1 MDLVTRLAAIE
12 AVVLLVG
19 FFGVVVYKLVVGE
32 IALGGLLYSKD
43 PDGRST
49 FSPARLQLLIFTVAV
64 AARYLNQVLA
74 DPRQESLPTL
84 PASVVIALG
93 ASHAAYLGGKVVSA
107 YIQPLLKK
115 NR

>member
-1 MDLVTRLAAIE
+1 MDLVTQLAAFE
-12 AVVLLVG
+12 AVILVVG
-19 FFGVVVYKLVVGE
+19 FFGVIVYKLVVGA
-32 IALGGLLYSKD
+32 IPLGSLLYSKD

-64 AARYLNQVLA
+64 AARYLNQVIA
-74 DPRQESLPTL
+74 NPRQDSLPTL
-84 PASVVIALG
+84 PTSVLIALG
-93 ASHAAYLGGKVVSA
+93 GSHAAYLGGKVVSA

>member
-12 AVVLLVG
+12 AVILLAG

-32 IALGGLLYSKD
+32 IPLAGLLYTKD
-43 PDGRST
+43 SDGRAT
-49 FSPARLQLLIFTVAV
+49 VSPARLQLLIFTVAV

-74 DPRQESLPTL
+74 NPRQDSLPTM
-84 PASVVIALG
+84 PTSVVIALG

-115 NR
+115 SR